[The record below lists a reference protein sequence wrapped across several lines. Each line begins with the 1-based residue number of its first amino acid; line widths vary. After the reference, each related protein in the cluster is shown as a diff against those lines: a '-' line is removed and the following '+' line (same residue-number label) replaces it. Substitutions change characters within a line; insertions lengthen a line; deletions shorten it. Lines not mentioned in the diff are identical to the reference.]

1 MNMKEENFL
10 AIEARH
16 NIEICCETLCD
27 KRIVQGYIKQLEEE
41 NKKLKEAVN
50 VLESRLYNR

>member
-1 MNMKEENFL
+1 MKEENSL

-27 KRIVQGYIKQLEEE
+27 KQIVQGYIKQLEEE